1 MLAQASTLTID
12 QIPGGRAAVT
22 VILQK
27 VADFQR
33 VPSRLAASRALL
45 NKLITTKGQSYP
57 ATLATQALD
66 GLSADYAATAGRV
79 ADVLTQL
86 HVAGYADATL
96 DLIVTA
102 TQTGASVLGILS
114 RTKQVEDQ
122 VTALAANAGI
132 APSPLTT
139 LSASPLL
146 KYGLIAAVGYGL
158 YTVATG
164 KGARR
169 SRW

>member
-27 VADFQR
+27 VAEFQR

-45 NKLITTKGQSYP
+45 NKLITTKGPSYQ

-66 GLSADYAATAGRV
+66 GLTADYAATAGQV

-86 HVAGYADATL
+86 HVAGYANATL
-96 DLIVTA
+96 DLVVTA
-102 TQTGASVLGILS
+102 AQTGASLLGILA

-122 VTALAANAGI
+122 VTALAANAGVT
-132 APSPLTT
+132 PSPLAA
-139 LSASPLL
+139 LSTSPVL
-146 KYGLIAAVGYGL
+146 KYGVIAAVVYGL
-158 YTVATG
+158 YVVATG
-164 KGARR
+164 KGGRR
-169 SRW
+169 QF